1 MSLLLL
7 PFNIFRFANGAQDT
21 MLCSIVLWGSLWYV
35 SSPVGGWVVGCWV
48 LGLSTTTAARPGAR
62 AAFPLYSLIRPSATV
77 LAFVQ
82 SLELVRKF
90 VLSLESYYLSL
101 LSINYYCIYSTY
113 CIQLRSPLVT
123 F

>member
-48 LGLSTTTAARPGAR
+48 LGGRVILGHR
-62 AAFPLYSLIRPSATV
+62 
-77 LAFVQ
+77 
-82 SLELVRKF
+82 
-90 VLSLESYYLSL
+90 SL
-101 LSINYYCIYSTY
+101 LVIACH
-113 CIQLRSPLVT
+113 
-123 F
+123 